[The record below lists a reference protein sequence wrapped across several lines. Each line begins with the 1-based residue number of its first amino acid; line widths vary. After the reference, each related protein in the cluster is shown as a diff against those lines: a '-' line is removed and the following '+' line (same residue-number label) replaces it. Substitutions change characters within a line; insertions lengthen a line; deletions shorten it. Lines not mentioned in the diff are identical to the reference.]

1 MQKGKNNPV
10 AKHMNRFHK
19 PKRIEDK
26 RYKKQLQQMEKD
38 IREVKN
44 MQEKIYGKN

>member
-1 MQKGKNNPV
+1 MKNPI
-10 AKHMNRFHK
+10 AKHMNRFNK
-19 PKRIEDK
+19 SKRIEDK

>member
-1 MQKGKNNPV
+1 MKNPV
-10 AKHMNRFHK
+10 AKYMNRFHK

-38 IREVKN
+38 IREVRN
-44 MQEKIYGKN
+44 MQEKIYGER